1 MSHKSVSAYAEEISL
16 VRLFLIFFKIGCIS
30 WGGYMALISVVR
42 SEIVGKYRLIEDDD
56 IMDGVALAMLLPG
69 PVAVNV
75 VAYVGDKIRGPLGG
89 AVCAAAVILPS
100 FLLMVGFAAL
110 YLSWGTLVVADKAL
124 AGVLPAIAAIILNA
138 GLKMREKALQGPID
152 VAIAAIAAVL
162 LLTVGGI
169 WVVVGIFAVAAV
181 VGILRHQ
188 SADADI
194 PVEEPRVQP
203 AFGRGSRVVSL
214 FLLMCIGLF
223 LFLPQLNITS
233 ILVQLFSVFSGMSL
247 LLFGGGY
254 IFIPMIQE
262 AVVNT
267 YGWLAIEDFAASI
280 ALGQVTPGPIL
291 ISATFIGYKVAGLA
305 GAVIATIAIFMPPAA
320 LIILASHQLQRFRHL
335 SRFKAAQ
342 AGIRTAV
349 FGLIISA
356 AASLLIGI
364 ASEATNLLAPAAIF
378 VLSCVLL
385 MHLKKGEIWTVL
397 IAAGLGLL
405 IF

>member
-1 MSHKSVSAYAEEISL
+1 MSHKSASTYAEEISFAQ
-16 VRLFLIFFKIGCIS
+16 LFLIFFKIGCIS

-42 SEIVGKYRLIEDDD
+42 SEIVGKYRLLEDDD

-75 VAYVGDKIRGPLGG
+75 VAYVGDRIRGPLGG

-100 FLLMVGFAAL
+100 FLLMVSFAIL
-110 YLSWGTLVVADKAL
+110 YQSLGSMVVADKAL

-152 VAIAAIAAVL
+152 IAMAVIAAVL
-162 LLTVGGI
+162 LLTIGGI
-169 WVVVGIFAVAAV
+169 WIVVCIFTVAAG
-181 VGILRHQ
+181 VGVLRHK
-188 SADADI
+188 SAGVDGSV
-194 PVEEPRVQP
+194 PTPPRRP
-203 AFGRGSRVVSL
+203 TFGISSRIVTL
-214 FLLMCIGLF
+214 FLAMCIGLF
-223 LFLPQLNITS
+223 LFLPHLNVTS

-262 AVVNT
+262 AVVNA
-267 YGWLAIEDFAASI
+267 YGWLSLEDFAASI

-305 GAVIATIAIFMPPAA
+305 GALVATVAIFMPPAA
-320 LIILASHQLQRFRHL
+320 LIILAARQLERFSHLA
-335 SRFKAAQ
+335 RFKAAQ

-349 FGLIISA
+349 FGMIISA
-356 AASLLIGI
+356 ALSLLIGI
-364 ASEATNLLAPAAIF
+364 ASEVSNFLAPASIFSLSCF
-378 VLSCVLL
+378 VL
-385 MHLKKGEIWTVL
+385 MYLKKGEIWTVL
-397 IAAGLGLL
+397 IAAGLGVL

>member
-1 MSHKSVSAYAEEISL
+1 MSHKSASTYAEEVSL
-16 VRLFLIFFKIGCIS
+16 AQLFLIFFKIGCIS

-42 SEIVGKYRLIEDDD
+42 SEVVGKHRLLDDD
-56 IMDGVALAMLLPG
+56 EIMDGVALAMLLPG

-100 FLLMVGFAAL
+100 FFLMVGFAVL
-110 YLSWGTLVVADKAL
+110 YLTWGTMVVADKAL

-138 GLKMREKALQGPID
+138 GWKMRAKAIQGPID
-152 VAIAAIAAVL
+152 IAMAVIAAVL
-162 LLTVGGI
+162 LLAVGGI
-169 WVVVGIFAVAAV
+169 WIVICIFAVAAV
-181 VGILRHQ
+181 AGILRHQ
-188 SADADI
+188 PADADSTAEI
-194 PVEEPRVQP
+194 TRHQP
-203 AFGRGSRVVSL
+203 TFGIGSRIVTL
-214 FLLMCIGLF
+214 FLAMCIGLF
-223 LFLPQLNITS
+223 LFHPQVNATS

-262 AVVNT
+262 AVVNAQ
-267 YGWLAIEDFAASI
+267 GWLSLEDFAASI

-305 GAVIATIAIFMPPAA
+305 GAMVATVAIFMPPAA
-320 LIILASHQLQRFRHL
+320 LIILVSRQLERFGHL
-335 SRFKAAQ
+335 ARFKAAQ

-356 AASLLIGI
+356 ALSLLMGI
-364 ASEATNLLAPAAIF
+364 ASEASNLLGPASIF
-378 VLSCVLL
+378 ILSCVVL
-385 MHLKKGEIWTVL
+385 MYLKKSEIWTVL
-397 IAAGLGLL
+397 IAAGLGVL

>member
-1 MSHKSVSAYAEEISL
+1 
-16 VRLFLIFFKIGCIS
+16 
-30 WGGYMALISVVR
+30 MALISVVR
-42 SEIVGKYRLIEDDD
+42 SEIVEKHRLIDDDD

-100 FLLMVGFAAL
+100 FFLMVGFAAL
-110 YLSWGTLVVADKAL
+110 YLSWGAMVVADKAL

-138 GLKMREKALQGPID
+138 GLKMREKALRGPID
-152 VAIAAIAAVL
+152 IAIALIAATL

-169 WVVVGIFAVAAV
+169 WTVICIFATAAV

-188 SADADI
+188 SDDAGV
-194 PVEEPRVQP
+194 PVEAIGQHPT
-203 AFGRGSRVVSL
+203 FGIGSCVVTV
-214 FLLMCIGLF
+214 FLATCIGLF
-223 LFLPQLNITS
+223 LFLPQLTVTS

-262 AVVNT
+262 AVVNAH
-267 YGWLAIEDFAASI
+267 GWLSLEDFAASI

-320 LIILASHQLQRFRHL
+320 LIILASRQLERFSHMA
-335 SRFKAAQ
+335 RFKAAQ
-342 AGIRTAV
+342 AGIRSAV
-349 FGLIISA
+349 FGMIIA
-356 AASLLIGI
+356 AALSLLIGI
-364 ASEATNLLAPAAIF
+364 AGEATNLLAPTVIFALSCF
-378 VLSCVLL
+378 VL
-385 MHLKKGEIWTVL
+385 MYLKKGEIWTVL
-397 IAAGLGLL
+397 IAAVLGLL
-405 IF
+405 VF